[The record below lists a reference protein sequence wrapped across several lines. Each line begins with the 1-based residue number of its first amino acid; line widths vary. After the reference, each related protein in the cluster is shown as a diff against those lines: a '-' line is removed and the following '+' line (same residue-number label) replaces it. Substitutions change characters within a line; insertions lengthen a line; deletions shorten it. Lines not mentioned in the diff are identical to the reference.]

1 MLFQEDS
8 TYCNILFQLF
18 NKNIPKIRK
27 VNLAE
32 DIQTAFVFSQSKL
45 AASNRF
51 YFKYLMETKF
61 VPLQKRSLKSHFK
74 GFFEIRFVHLLAHIS
89 YLCFFLKL

>member
-32 DIQTAFVFSQSKL
+32 DIQTAFVFSQYR
-45 AASNRF
+45 NW
-51 YFKYLMETKF
+51 
-61 VPLQKRSLKSHFK
+61 PLRINSILN
-74 GFFEIRFVHLLAHIS
+74 I
-89 YLCFFLKL
+89 